1 MGKTMRF
8 AGENHIK
15 KMVHHMKY
23 KINETARYHAIV
35 DENDEY
41 DDLPIELYNTDDGMP
56 VPTSPGL
63 TNEAGEQADA
73 EPIGSKT
80 PTDTDPST
88 EEPNLNAP
96 PTDTPTGP
104 PAEEPNLNA
113 PPTDVPSPVVET
125 PPVDD
130 IQNSIIKHNLAA
142 MEAITNQLSSLNAF
156 VQGLDSKIT
165 LLNAD
170 VEEVRE
176 PTNVEKL
183 MTKTDV
189 SHPFNYNLNDMWGNN
204 WFDEKRKA
212 ESERGIRELPDGTF
226 VADFDDLPKHSSIDI
241 EKSFND
247 LV

>member
-8 AGENHIK
+8 AGENHIN

-23 KINETARYHAIV
+23 RLNETARYHPIV
-35 DENDEY
+35 DENDEF
-41 DDLPIELYNTDDGMP
+41 DDLPIEIYNTDDGMP

-73 EPIGSKT
+73 EPIGSKN
-80 PTDTDPST
+80 PLNTDPST

-96 PTDTPTGP
+96 PANAP
-104 PAEEPNLNA
+104 PAEAPMANLNA
-113 PPTDVPSPVVET
+113 PPTDVPIAPVAQT

-142 MEAITNQLSSLNAF
+142 MEAISNQLSSLNAY
-156 VQGLDSKIT
+156 VQGLDSKIS

-183 MTKTDV
+183 MKKTEV
-189 SHPFNYNLNDMWGNN
+189 SHPYNYNLNDMWSNN
-204 WFDEKRKA
+204 WFDEKRRG
-212 ESERGIRELPDGTF
+212 ENERGIRELPDGTF
-226 VADFDDLPKHSSIDI
+226 VADFDDLPKQSKIDI